1 MGIGLIK
8 EVMDHAPALTH
19 RAHKVLI
26 VLAENARD
34 ATRQAWPGIDNPEF
48 IRRTQIKSRS
58 ERYQVFRATLHEDV
72 VGLSVVDGVD
82 Q

>member
-34 ATRQAWPGIDNPEF
+34 ATR
-48 IRRTQIKSRS
+48 
-58 ERYQVFRATLHEDV
+58 
-72 VGLSVVDGVD
+72 
-82 Q
+82 